1 VPEILLGMEERKS
14 KPFPRQ
20 KKRIK
25 KSKKKASRV
34 STKPRSM
41 RYPDGKKTSRPLD
54 FPSAFGKHR
63 NLEVKFKHL
72 GGSLSPHQAEMKIKQ
87 SDHRNPEV

>member
-1 VPEILLGMEERKS
+1 
-14 KPFPRQ
+14 
-20 KKRIK
+20 
-25 KSKKKASRV
+25 
-34 STKPRSM
+34 M

-72 GGSLSPHQAEMKIKQ
+72 GGSLSPHQAEIKIITKATTVIQ
-87 SDHRNPEV
+87 KSEKEWTARTRPKRG